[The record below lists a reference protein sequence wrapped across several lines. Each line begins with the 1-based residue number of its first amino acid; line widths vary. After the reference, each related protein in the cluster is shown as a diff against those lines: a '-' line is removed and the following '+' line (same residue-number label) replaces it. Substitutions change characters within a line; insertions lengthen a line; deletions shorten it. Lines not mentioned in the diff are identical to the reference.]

1 MAIEFVVPIDTIRE
15 KIYLIRGN
23 KVLLS
28 HDLANLYDVEP
39 RALIQAVKRNL
50 ERFPDD
56 FMFQLTAA
64 EFHSLRSQIVILE
77 PHWPWHCAPKTLDRF
92 QV

>member
-1 MAIEFVVPIDTIRE
+1 MMQNLTIILWRDFAE
-15 KIYLIRGN
+15 PCDWN
-23 KVLLS
+23 
-28 HDLANLYDVEP
+28 LANLYDVEP

-77 PHWPWHCAPKTLDRF
+77 PGRF
-92 QV
+92 CWFVE